1 MPTKR
6 DRIAEDATAQ
16 RLLNLAFIFN
26 TTTRPLTTDV
36 IISDTDLGYGSGNR
50 ESDVRKFRRDRQ
62 KLAEQGFEIVCAD
75 GDGTAE
81 NEASSW
87 VLDRARTFATAGII
101 TNDDASI
108 LADAIDEYLSAS
120 LTPLRAPLMR
130 ARAKIL
136 ELVRAGD
143 APQQQAAGGPA
154 AQDGAE
160 QTMLDIVWLAFSLR
174 RALTFSYTNGHGGH
188 SRRSVAIYG
197 IFSHEGAT
205 YIVGFDDAAQ
215 AVRTFRVDRM
225 ERALRPG
232 KRYEIPAS
240 FDIHAYL
247 FLPFDFGDGEAVEA
261 SFSLPGAYLPEN
273 LMPITHE
280 RGALTRAED
289 GSLVWTVSVR
299 DLDAAAALAFGHAR
313 DGMRPVAPV
322 ELIARWNALIEK
334 AVANH
339 VAR

>member
-26 TTTRPLTTDV
+26 TTTRPLTTDE

-87 VLDRARTFATAGII
+87 VLDRARTFAAAGII

-120 LTPLRAPLMR
+120 LTPLRVPLTR
-130 ARAKIL
+130 ARTKIL
-136 ELVRAGD
+136 ELVCAGNE
-143 APQQQAAGGPA
+143 AGQAADTSAPRDTT
-154 AQDGAE
+154 Q

-174 RALTFSYTNGHGGH
+174 RKLTFSYTNGRGEH
-188 SRRSVAIYG
+188 SRRAVAVYG

-205 YIVGFDDAAQ
+205 YIVGLDDAAQ

-225 ERALRPG
+225 DRALRPG
-232 KRYEIPAS
+232 ARYEIPAS

-261 SFSLPGAYLPEN
+261 SFRFPGDFLPEN
-273 LMPITHE
+273 LTLITHG
-280 RGALTRAED
+280 RGALTRAAD
-289 GSLVWTVSVR
+289 GSLIWTITVR
-299 DLDAAAALAFGHAR
+299 DLDAAAALALGHAR
-313 DGMRPVAPV
+313 DGMRPAAPA
-322 ELIARWNALIEK
+322 ELVARWNALIEK
-334 AVANH
+334 AVADH

>member
-26 TTTRPLTTDV
+26 TTTRPLTTDE

-136 ELVRAGD
+136 ELVRADDEPG
-143 APQQQAAGGPA
+143 QAAVAPA
-154 AQDGAE
+154 PRDTAQ

-174 RALTFSYTNGHGGH
+174 RKLTFSYTNSRGEH
-188 SRRSVAIYG
+188 SRRAVAVYG

-205 YIVGFDDAAQ
+205 YIVGLDDAAQ

-225 ERALRPG
+225 DRALRPG
-232 KRYEIPAS
+232 ARYEIPAS

-261 SFSLPGAYLPEN
+261 SFRFPGDFLPEN
-273 LMPITHE
+273 LTPITHG
-280 RGALTRAED
+280 RGALTREED
-289 GSLVWTVSVR
+289 GSLDWTIAVR
-299 DLDAAAALAFGHAR
+299 DLDAAAALALGHAR
-313 DGMRPVAPV
+313 DGMRPVAPA
-322 ELIARWNALIEK
+322 ELVAQWNALIEK
-334 AVANH
+334 AVADH

>member
-6 DRIAEDATAQ
+6 DLIAEDATAQ

-26 TTTRPLTTDV
+26 TTTRPLTTDE

-247 FLPFDFGDGEAVEA
+247 FLPSTSATVRPSRHRSACPARTCRKTSCPSPMDGARSRA
-261 SFSLPGAYLPEN
+261 RRTARSCGRSPSATS
-273 LMPITHE
+273 MPPRRSRSAMRATACGRWRPWSSS
-280 RGALTRAED
+280 RGGT
-289 GSLVWTVSVR
+289 
-299 DLDAAAALAFGHAR
+299 
-313 DGMRPVAPV
+313 P
-322 ELIARWNALIEK
+322 
-334 AVANH
+334 
-339 VAR
+339 